1 MEEEKKEKKWGTNYM
16 LLAGSVLYKF
26 AFMNFFLVISNFYL
40 KGWGSAWKSE
50 LLFTTAAKFH
60 VLISSFMIFDAFL
73 RTYTLGIKTL

>member
-1 MEEEKKEKKWGTNYM
+1 MEEKKKEKKWRTNYM

-26 AFMNFFLVISNFYL
+26 AFMNFFLTINNFYL